1 MTTQGVVVVAKRSKQ
16 SKNKKKRKLGQK
28 HEKYKFD

>member
-1 MTTQGVVVVAKRSKQ
+1 MTTQGVAVMAKRSKQ

-28 HEKYKFD
+28 YKNNIFD